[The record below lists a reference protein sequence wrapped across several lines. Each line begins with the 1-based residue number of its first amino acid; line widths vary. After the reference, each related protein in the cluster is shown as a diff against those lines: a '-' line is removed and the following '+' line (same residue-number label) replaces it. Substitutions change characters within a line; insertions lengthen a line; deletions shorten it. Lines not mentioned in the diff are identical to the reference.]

1 MVAGHLSRAVDAG
14 SREHY
19 EDAVLYDYEY
29 RRRRAD
35 VNFYRSL
42 ATELCDGP
50 GRILELACGSG
61 RVTTALVREGHQV
74 VAMDLSA
81 TMLARAQARI
91 GRLGRVAR
99 DRVWLLQA
107 DMRRFAVRQRFPLV
121 VSAFNSFEHL
131 YTRVEL
137 AACLACV
144 REHLEPG
151 GHLVFDVQNPDL
163 RWLARDPSRRWARTR
178 FTHPGTGERMVY
190 TTNHIYDP
198 VSQVVVVRLYY
209 QRLAADG
216 RPRGRETVV
225 TLSQRKYFPA
235 ELEALVHAA
244 GFRVE
249 TRFGDFDGEE
259 LEGDSE
265 SQVLVCTRRE

>member
-1 MVAGHLSRAVDAG
+1 MGPLSRAVEAG

-42 ATELCDGP
+42 ATELLDGP
-50 GRILELACGSG
+50 GSVLEMACGSG
-61 RVTTALVREGHQV
+61 RITLGLAREGHRV
-74 VAMDLSA
+74 LAMDVA
-81 TMLARAQARI
+81 PAMLERAR
-91 GRLGRVAR
+91 GRMRRAGRVTR
-99 DRVWLLQA
+99 DRVSLVRA
-107 DMRRFAVRQRFPLV
+107 DMRRFAFTRRFPLV
-121 VSAFNSFEHL
+121 VSAFNSLEHL

-144 REHLEPG
+144 RDHLEPG

-163 RWLARDPSRRWARTR
+163 RWLSRDPAKRWARTR
-178 FTHPGTGERMVY
+178 FTHPGTGERMIY
-190 TTNHIYDP
+190 STNHIYDP
-198 VSQVVVVRLYY
+198 VSQVVVIRLYY
-209 QRLAADG
+209 QRLGADG

-235 ELEALVHAA
+235 ELEALVTAA
-244 GFRVE
+244 GLRVE
-249 TRFGDFDGEE
+249 RRFGDFDGEP

-265 SQVLVCTRRE
+265 SQVLVCAVR